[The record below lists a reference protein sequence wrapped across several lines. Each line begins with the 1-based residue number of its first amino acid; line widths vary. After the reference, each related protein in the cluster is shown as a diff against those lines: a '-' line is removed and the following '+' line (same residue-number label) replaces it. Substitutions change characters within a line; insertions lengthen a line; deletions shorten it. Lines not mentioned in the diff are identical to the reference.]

1 MVAGGTEARSGL
13 PEPLASVRG
22 SNRHRSGERG
32 FALVFVIW
40 GLGLISLIA
49 LTVITAGRYR
59 ILAAANL
66 VENAK
71 AEALAEAGVNLR
83 RLELRAAFSSGS
95 PNTLPFATNGEPLLC
110 TMPQGALAV
119 LTVEDEAGKADL
131 NTASPKLM
139 SALLRG
145 FGAGSQEADHVAM
158 AIAEFSHPATN
169 AVLDDVAFRAYA
181 ADGRAYGPKRGPF
194 ATVLELDQVI
204 GMRLDLLRA
213 VLPYVTVHSRS
224 PGVDPRVAAPALL
237 AALAGDEPARVAQ
250 LAGAARGHRAGEAAA
265 RGVPLQFLSPSTGR
279 SFLVRAEVRT
289 PAGGSFAREAIVEL
303 AAGEMDE
310 LREWRR
316 GQGRFDKHFSAAV
329 RSPDVAQRWPPC

>member
-1 MVAGGTEARSGL
+1 MQRSI
-13 PEPLASVRG
+13 SG
-22 SNRHRSGERG
+22 SNRHYHCSGERG
-32 FALVFVIW
+32 FALVLVIW

-66 VENAK
+66 IENGK

-95 PNTLPFATNGEPLLC
+95 PNMLRLTNGEPLLC
-110 TMPQGALAV
+110 TMPHGALAA
-119 LTVEDEAGKADL
+119 LAVEDEGGKADL

-139 SALLRG
+139 SALLLG
-145 FGAGSQEADHVAM
+145 FGARAEEADHVAA
-158 AIAEFSHPATN
+158 AIAEFSRPAAN
-169 AVLDDVAFRAYA
+169 VALDEVAFRAYA
-181 ADGRAYGPKRGPF
+181 ADGRAYGPKKGPF
-194 ATVLELDQVI
+194 ETVLELDQVI

-213 VLPYVTVHSRS
+213 VLPYVTVHSRK

-237 AALAGDEPARVAQ
+237 AALAGDKPDRVAQ
-250 LAGAARGHRAGEAAA
+250 LVGAARSDRAGEATPS
-265 RGVPLQFLSPSTGR
+265 GVPSQFLSPSTGR

-289 PAGGSFAREAIVEL
+289 PGGGSSAREAIVEM
-303 AAGEMDE
+303 AAGEMPDE

-316 GQGRFDKHFSAAV
+316 GESRFGTDFSAAV
-329 RSPDVAQRWPPC
+329 RSPDVVQRMPPC